1 MVSKGYE
8 TMIANAKAVAKK
20 LEQIHQDHLQFNTS
34 VANCQSLAED
44 IQEKASQIP
53 MGEDGGDESNTTT
66 SQTLAELEALLA
78 NNIIEMQEIL
88 EKANHALGTAENLKN
103 RVASNTAQQVKRTE
117 TLFYVGMYFSL
128 FSLYCTKLNRVE
140 MGIYVYTSVFK

>member
-1 MVSKGYE
+1 MV
-8 TMIANAKAVAKK
+8 ANAKAVAKK

-44 IQEKASQIP
+44 IQEKASLIP
-53 MGEDGGDESNTTT
+53 MGEEGEDDSNTATG
-66 SQTLAELEALLA
+66 QTLAELEALLA
-78 NNIIEMQEIL
+78 NNIIEMQEVL

-117 TLFYVGMYFSL
+117 T
-128 FSLYCTKLNRVE
+128 
-140 MGIYVYTSVFK
+140 